1 MEPCR
6 TGGAQSH
13 ADLEVPV
20 MEEIQLNLELW
31 VKLSAGRWK
40 NITSIPKAGLVRNP
54 SCSCQGRAPCLHEEK
69 LHKGSTA

>member
-1 MEPCR
+1 
-6 TGGAQSH
+6 
-13 ADLEVPV
+13 

-54 SCSCQGRAPCLHEEK
+54 SCSCQGRAPCLHKRNCTKAVQLEMPQAQNTDVEGE
-69 LHKGSTA
+69 HS